1 MWHINKLKESEIQ
14 SSVER
19 KLPYSVHCHVCRVY
33 VGPLKELFIFL
44 TERCGIFI
52 SSSHSFIAKHTLS
65 FIHKILLPQIHTID
79 TTHLLLKNISFSFF
93 ISEEHLERL
102 DQTKKQIVP
111 IHQKLSS
118 EQRMCFVSM
127 FKINSFCLVK
137 IFFFQINI

>member
-1 MWHINKLKESEIQ
+1 M
-14 SSVER
+14 ER
-19 KLPYSVHCHVCRVY
+19 ILLYSVHCHVCGVY

-79 TTHLLLKNISFSFF
+79 TTHLLHKNISFSFF

-102 DQTKKQIVP
+102 D
-111 IHQKLSS
+111 
-118 EQRMCFVSM
+118 
-127 FKINSFCLVK
+127 
-137 IFFFQINI
+137 